1 MQRGANFGVDPKSGV
16 RARPTDMTAREL
28 MPQDF
33 ARDAELR
40 VKRVVWFFCAAAMV
54 ALAMGTAIDAQPAR
68 PHLECHT
75 FTGQMY
81 SRYPH
86 PYGLP
91 PPVSWTR
98 CAWR

>member
-1 MQRGANFGVDPKSGV
+1 
-16 RARPTDMTAREL
+16 MTEREL
-28 MPQDF
+28 LPQDF

-40 VKRVVWFFCAAAMV
+40 VKRVVRFFGAAAAA
-54 ALAMGTAIDAQPAR
+54 ALAVGAAMDAQPAR

-75 FTGQMY
+75 STGQMY

-98 CAWR
+98 CVWR